1 MIEIKKL
8 PKGAI
13 FDIDLID
20 DPIIETPVPHRHEF
34 FEIFWVLE
42 GKGYQSIDFNEY
54 SMLPGKV
61 FFIAP
66 GQVHDVR
73 TVPTKLCSISFNP
86 EFINAES
93 QSQLPIDRLFLQNRC
108 AKPFLLLD
116 KQGEKDIRALI
127 DIMIVELNSEMPDKD
142 LMSTL
147 LLAFLRYMMRYLD
160 DQEDCTSNAD
170 LRMVKLLKLIDD
182 NFKVRK
188 DVTYY
193 AEQLSMTGKRLNEL
207 SKEQFSK
214 TVTQLLHDKVIVEAR
229 RELAFTHKSIK
240 TISMELGYKETS
252 YFCRFF
258 KRLSGQSP
266 QSFRQ
271 EWVQ

>member
-1 MIEIKKL
+1 MIEIKRL

-13 FDIDLID
+13 FDIELLDE
-20 DPIIETPVPHRHEF
+20 PTIETPNPHRHEY

-42 GKGYQSIDFNEY
+42 GEGYQSIDFLEFP
-54 SMLPGKV
+54 MLSNKI

-73 TVPTKLCSISFNP
+73 QVPNKFCAISFNA

-93 QSQLPIDRLFLQNRC
+93 QSQQPIDRLFLQNRSD
-108 AKPFLLLD
+108 KPYLALD
-116 KQGEKDIRALI
+116 EQGQKDIRSLVNILI
-127 DIMIVELNSEMPDKD
+127 AEKNSATADKA

-160 DQEDCTSNAD
+160 DNENCASNAD
-170 LRMVKLLKLIDD
+170 LRMVRLLNLVDSH
-182 NFKVRK
+182 FKTHK
-188 DVTYY
+188 DAGFY
-193 AEQLSMTGKRLNEL
+193 AEQLAMTTKRLNEL

-229 RELAFTHKSIK
+229 RELAFSQKNIT
-240 TISMELGYKETS
+240 TIAIELGYKDTS

-258 KRLSGQSP
+258 KRLSGSSP
-266 QSFRQ
+266 QSFRLQ
-271 EWVQ
+271 WEK